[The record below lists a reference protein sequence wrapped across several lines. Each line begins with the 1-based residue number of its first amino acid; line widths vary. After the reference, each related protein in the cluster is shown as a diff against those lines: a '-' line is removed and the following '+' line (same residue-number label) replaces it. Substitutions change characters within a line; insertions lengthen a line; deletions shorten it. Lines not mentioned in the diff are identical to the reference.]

1 MSERLV
7 IIGGVAAGAK
17 AAAKARRMRP
27 DMDIVLYQD
36 EEEVSYSACGQPY
49 VLSGV
54 IESRENIV
62 IRRPQE
68 FAADNIRVLTRHRV
82 KSVDTAGRRLHVA
95 DLAAG
100 SEHSTGYDRLILAT
114 GARPV
119 IPPVSGVEL
128 KGVLTLRSISDLD
141 RFKSTITA
149 LQPKRAA
156 IIGAGYIGLELA
168 EAFHALD
175 METVIIEKFDRIL
188 PKFDPEIAQQ
198 VSAHL
203 LENRIELITGQ
214 GLAEIGG
221 AGDRVTSV
229 TTETGLLRY
238 VDLVVIAIGVRPNT
252 DLAGDAGIPI
262 GATGAIAVNK
272 HMQTEVPDVF
282 AAGDCCETLDRVT
295 GNTTWL
301 PLGDIA
307 NLQGR
312 VAGENAAGGNASF
325 PGVFGTAIFKTFD
338 LNVAC
343 TGLSE
348 STARQAG
355 YQTVC
360 ATVNRSDRAR
370 YYPGGSNVTIK
381 LVADKTDGRLLGAQV
396 IGPGKA
402 DKMID
407 IAATA
412 LLGRLT
418 CEDLENADLAYAPPF
433 SPVLSPMITAAGI
446 LAGRLKRS

>member
-325 PGVFGTAIFKTFD
+325 PGVLALRYSRPLTSMSPAP
-338 LNVAC
+338 AC
-343 TGLSE
+343 RKALRD
-348 STARQAG
+348 RQG
-355 YQTVC
+355 
-360 ATVNRSDRAR
+360 
-370 YYPGGSNVTIK
+370 I
-381 LVADKTDGRLLGAQV
+381 RLF
-396 IGPGKA
+396 
-402 DKMID
+402 
-407 IAATA
+407 
-412 LLGRLT
+412 
-418 CEDLENADLAYAPPF
+418 AP
-433 SPVLSPMITAAGI
+433 L
-446 LAGRLKRS
+446 